1 MSLRPMYGIVSPTGK
16 RIIKAISPVGPL
28 LSIEGK
34 KIAFVWGSFTNGNVL
49 LDALMGLFEKRFKTS
64 KLIKLPSG
72 NGLMWG
78 DSPDQTVGSIAKEA
92 RVDAVVVAVGC

>member
-1 MSLRPMYGIVSPTGK
+1 MSLRPIYDIVSPAGK
-16 RIIKAISPVGPL
+16 RIIEAISPVGPL

-64 KLIKLPSG
+64 KLTRLPSG
-72 NGLMWG
+72 KGLRWG
-78 DSPDQTVGSIAKEA
+78 DSPDETIGATVREA
-92 RVDAVVVAVGC
+92 GVDAVVVAVGC